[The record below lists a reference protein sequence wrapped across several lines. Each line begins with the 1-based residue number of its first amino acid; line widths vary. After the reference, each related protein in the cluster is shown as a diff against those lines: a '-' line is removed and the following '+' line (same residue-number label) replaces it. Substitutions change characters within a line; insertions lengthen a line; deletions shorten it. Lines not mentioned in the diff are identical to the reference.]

1 MGRYYR
7 LSKKITDDMATAIL
21 NEINELENVQ
31 TARITEDNKYL
42 FVDTKDQQ
50 YPEVMTRALNI
61 CSRLGGKCEL
71 SFAGFEGGFQPQGVR
86 KKYKNPDLRNITWL
100 VRTAK
105 NPDFLIL
112 LFFINGYFVHAAYT
126 EQLVFLIICEVLF

>member
-50 YPEVMTRALNI
+50 YPENFHL
-61 CSRLGGKCEL
+61 
-71 SFAGFEGGFQPQGVR
+71 Q
-86 KKYKNPDLRNITWL
+86 
-100 VRTAK
+100 
-105 NPDFLIL
+105 
-112 LFFINGYFVHAAYT
+112 
-126 EQLVFLIICEVLF
+126 VLKVDSNHKV

>member
-1 MGRYYR
+1 MRC
-7 LSKKITDDMATAIL
+7 K
-21 NEINELENVQ
+21 
-31 TARITEDNKYL
+31 
-42 FVDTKDQQ
+42 
-50 YPEVMTRALNI
+50 
-61 CSRLGGKCEL
+61 
-71 SFAGFEGGFQPQGVR
+71 

-112 LFFINGYFVHAAYT
+112 LFFINGYFVHATYT

>member
-31 TARITEDNKYL
+31 VAKMTEGNKYL

-71 SFAGFEGGFQPQGVR
+71 SFAGFEGGFQP
-86 KKYKNPDLRNITWL
+86 
-100 VRTAK
+100 
-105 NPDFLIL
+105 
-112 LFFINGYFVHAAYT
+112 
-126 EQLVFLIICEVLF
+126 

>member
-31 TARITEDNKYL
+31 TARITE
-42 FVDTKDQQ
+42 
-50 YPEVMTRALNI
+50 VMTRALNI

-71 SFAGFEGGFQPQGVR
+71 SFAGFEGGFQP
-86 KKYKNPDLRNITWL
+86 
-100 VRTAK
+100 
-105 NPDFLIL
+105 
-112 LFFINGYFVHAAYT
+112 
-126 EQLVFLIICEVLF
+126 

>member
-31 TARITEDNKYL
+31 TARITED
-42 FVDTKDQQ
+42 
-50 YPEVMTRALNI
+50 
-61 CSRLGGKCEL
+61 
-71 SFAGFEGGFQPQGVR
+71 
-86 KKYKNPDLRNITWL
+86 
-100 VRTAK
+100 
-105 NPDFLIL
+105 
-112 LFFINGYFVHAAYT
+112 YFVHAAYT

>member
-31 TARITEDNKYL
+31 TARITEDNK
-42 FVDTKDQQ
+42 
-50 YPEVMTRALNI
+50 VMTRALNI

-71 SFAGFEGGFQPQGVR
+71 SFAGFEGGFQP
-86 KKYKNPDLRNITWL
+86 
-100 VRTAK
+100 
-105 NPDFLIL
+105 
-112 LFFINGYFVHAAYT
+112 
-126 EQLVFLIICEVLF
+126 

>member
-50 YPEVMTRALNI
+50 YPEAMTRALNI
-61 CSRLGGKCEL
+61 CSLTSGGGKCEL
-71 SFAGFEGGFQPQGVR
+71 SFAGFEGGFQP
-86 KKYKNPDLRNITWL
+86 
-100 VRTAK
+100 
-105 NPDFLIL
+105 
-112 LFFINGYFVHAAYT
+112 
-126 EQLVFLIICEVLF
+126 

>member
-31 TARITEDNKYL
+31 TARITEDNKYR

-71 SFAGFEGGFQPQGVR
+71 SFAGFEGGFQP
-86 KKYKNPDLRNITWL
+86 
-100 VRTAK
+100 
-105 NPDFLIL
+105 
-112 LFFINGYFVHAAYT
+112 
-126 EQLVFLIICEVLF
+126 

>member
-42 FVDTKDQQ
+42 LVDTKDQQ
-50 YPEVMTRALNI
+50 YPEVITLALNI

-71 SFAGFEGGFQPQGVR
+71 SFAGFEGGFQP
-86 KKYKNPDLRNITWL
+86 
-100 VRTAK
+100 
-105 NPDFLIL
+105 
-112 LFFINGYFVHAAYT
+112 
-126 EQLVFLIICEVLF
+126 

>member
-42 FVDTKDQQ
+42 FLSLVKG
-50 YPEVMTRALNI
+50 P
-61 CSRLGGKCEL
+61 GKRVE
-71 SFAGFEGGFQPQGVR
+71 
-86 KKYKNPDLRNITWL
+86 
-100 VRTAK
+100 
-105 NPDFLIL
+105 
-112 LFFINGYFVHAAYT
+112 HAFPIRY
-126 EQLVFLIICEVLF
+126 E

>member
-42 FVDTKDQQ
+42 FV
-50 YPEVMTRALNI
+50 VMTRALNI

-71 SFAGFEGGFQPQGVR
+71 
-86 KKYKNPDLRNITWL
+86 
-100 VRTAK
+100 
-105 NPDFLIL
+105 
-112 LFFINGYFVHAAYT
+112 
-126 EQLVFLIICEVLF
+126 

>member
-50 YPEVMTRALNI
+50 YPEVMTR
-61 CSRLGGKCEL
+61 GKCEL
-71 SFAGFEGGFQPQGVR
+71 SFAGFEGGFQP
-86 KKYKNPDLRNITWL
+86 
-100 VRTAK
+100 
-105 NPDFLIL
+105 
-112 LFFINGYFVHAAYT
+112 
-126 EQLVFLIICEVLF
+126 

>member
-42 FVDTKDQQ
+42 FVDTCIEYLQPSGWQ
-50 YPEVMTRALNI
+50 MRTFI
-61 CSRLGGKCEL
+61 CR
-71 SFAGFEGGFQPQGVR
+71 F
-86 KKYKNPDLRNITWL
+86 
-100 VRTAK
+100 
-105 NPDFLIL
+105 
-112 LFFINGYFVHAAYT
+112 
-126 EQLVFLIICEVLF
+126 

>member
-1 MGRYYR
+1 
-7 LSKKITDDMATAIL
+7 MATAIL

-61 CSRLGGKCEL
+61 CSRLGGNANFHL
-71 SFAGFEGGFQPQGVR
+71 Q
-86 KKYKNPDLRNITWL
+86 
-100 VRTAK
+100 
-105 NPDFLIL
+105 
-112 LFFINGYFVHAAYT
+112 
-126 EQLVFLIICEVLF
+126 VLKVDSNHKV

>member
-31 TARITEDNKYL
+31 TARITEDNKFL

-50 YPEVMTRALNI
+50 YPEVI
-61 CSRLGGKCEL
+61 S
-71 SFAGFEGGFQPQGVR
+71 
-86 KKYKNPDLRNITWL
+86 
-100 VRTAK
+100 
-105 NPDFLIL
+105 
-112 LFFINGYFVHAAYT
+112 AAVWVANANFHL
-126 EQLVFLIICEVLF
+126 QVLKVDSNHKV

>member
-71 SFAGFEGGFQPQGVR
+71 SFAGFEGGFQTIR
-86 KKYKNPDLRNITWL
+86 CKKKYKNPDLRNITWL
-100 VRTAK
+100 VRNAK

-112 LFFINGYFVHAAYT
+112 LFSINGYFVHAAYT

>member
-42 FVDTKDQQ
+42 
-50 YPEVMTRALNI
+50 
-61 CSRLGGKCEL
+61 
-71 SFAGFEGGFQPQGVR
+71 
-86 KKYKNPDLRNITWL
+86 LRNITWL

-112 LFFINGYFVHAAYT
+112 LFSINGYFIHAAYT
-126 EQLVFLIICEVLF
+126 EQLVFLIICEILF

>member
-42 FVDTKDQQ
+42 FVDT
-50 YPEVMTRALNI
+50 NI
-61 CSRLGGKCEL
+61 EYL
-71 SFAGFEGGFQPQGVR
+71 QPSGWQM
-86 KKYKNPDLRNITWL
+86 
-100 VRTAK
+100 RT
-105 NPDFLIL
+105 
-112 LFFINGYFVHAAYT
+112 FICRF
-126 EQLVFLIICEVLF
+126 

>member
-31 TARITEDNKYL
+31 TARITEDTKYL

-71 SFAGFEGGFQPQGVR
+71 SFAGFEGGFQP
-86 KKYKNPDLRNITWL
+86 
-100 VRTAK
+100 
-105 NPDFLIL
+105 
-112 LFFINGYFVHAAYT
+112 
-126 EQLVFLIICEVLF
+126 